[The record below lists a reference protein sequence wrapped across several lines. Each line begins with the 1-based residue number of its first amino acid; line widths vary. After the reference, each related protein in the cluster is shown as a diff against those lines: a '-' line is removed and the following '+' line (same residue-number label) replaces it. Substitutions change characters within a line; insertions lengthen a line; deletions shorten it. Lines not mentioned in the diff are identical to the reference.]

1 MPPSFDSLSDI
12 PSTSTCQ
19 APPTLRKLSKKR
31 QKTKKTDNNQ
41 QQKKTNVELKK
52 IESPKNRKFGLLKCP
67 YALRE
72 EIIRNMEFMDAFNF
86 STLSKRSKRL
96 VHDAKLRIN
105 SISFRF
111 GFLEKDKIG
120 VVTKNGDFVIQLPG
134 PNDIGTKILPN
145 LFDGRKLA
153 NLINEPSDDY
163 RKRLIAHLLFIF
175 HFKRTKLLVEGGFA
189 EPLTEF
195 FLWDVRKTFD
205 FVSFGRFSSILISS
219 EDLKFLLETI
229 KSNGCYLG
237 IKIDEANFKYRK
249 ALEYETFSAFNGVK
263 WLDTDGILQR
273 NPKMKTLHLEGLE
286 GEQINDL
293 LKQWIN
299 GQVTD
304 LEYLRLLKR
313 YDSRDPA
320 DVILD
325 GIVTLDPT
333 ITHEQAKGVYSRQ
346 EIKGQLMNIQRKID
360 GQLATV
366 LLDEK
371 ECYVIMWNEKRLAEL
386 GN

>member
-1 MPPSFDSLSDI
+1 MDE
-12 PSTSTCQ
+12 T
-19 APPTLRKLSKKR
+19 
-31 QKTKKTDNNQ
+31 
-41 QQKKTNVELKK
+41 
-52 IESPKNRKFGLLKCP
+52 PKNRKFGLLKFP
-67 YALRE
+67 FALRE
-72 EIIRNMEFMDAFNF
+72 EVIRNMEFMDAFHF

-96 VHDAKLRIN
+96 VHDAKLRAH

-120 VVTKNGDFVIQLPG
+120 VVTKNGNFVIELPG

-145 LFDGRKLA
+145 LLDGRKLA

-175 HFKRTKLLVEGGFA
+175 HFKETKLLIEGCFVD
-189 EPLTEF
+189 PLTEF

-205 FVSFGRFSSILISS
+205 FVSFGRCISILISS
-219 EDLKFLLETI
+219 EDLKFILETI
-229 KSNGCYLG
+229 KSKGCYLG
-237 IKIDEANFKYRK
+237 IKIDDANFKYRK
-249 ALEYETFSAFNGVK
+249 ALECDTFSAFGSVQ

-273 NPKMKTLHLEGLE
+273 NPKMKKLYLEGLE
-286 GEQINDL
+286 GKQINDL

-299 GQVTD
+299 RQVTD
-304 LEYLRLLKR
+304 LESLRVRKR
-313 YDSRDPA
+313 YGSRDPA

-325 GIVTLDPT
+325 GILTMDPT
-333 ITHEQAKGVYSRQ
+333 ITHQQAKRVYSRQ
-346 EIKGQLMNIQRKID
+346 EIKGQLMNIQRKVD

-371 ECYVIMWNEKRLAEL
+371 ECSVIVWNEKRLAEL